1 VGEIDAAR
9 VDVPAV
15 LGVARQ
21 YQAVADIVE
30 SAARTH
36 LTGLA
41 FDGAAAGRAYVDRG
55 DALRASVDHIANQLR
70 GWGRAS
76 VEIAATLRASADRYA
91 DADSHAARRLG

>member
-41 FDGAAAGRAYVDRG
+41 FDGAAAGRAYVDR
-55 DALRASVDHIANQLR
+55 VDHIANQLR